1 MILLFTDFGASDLYT
16 GQVKTVLRM
25 VAPGVE
31 IVDLLHEVPNF
42 NVRAGA
48 HLLAALNP
56 RFPKGNVFLAVVDPG
71 VGGSRGAV
79 VLQAAGNWFVG
90 PDNGLLSVVAGRA
103 EESRVWR
110 IVWRP
115 EVVSRSFH
123 GRDIFAPIA
132 GAIAAGDFPAD
143 KVQEAD
149 ALGVLEAPADLAEI
163 IYVDHYGNA
172 MTGLRAAT
180 CDLESRLIVADRAL
194 SHANVFSEVAPGVA
208 FWYENSLGL
217 VEVAVNMG
225 SAAEQLGLRV
235 SQPIQLRRD

>member
-16 GQVKTVLRM
+16 GQVKAVLRT
-25 VAPGVE
+25 VAPAVD
-31 IVDLLHEVPNF
+31 IIDLLNEVPNF

-48 HLLAALNP
+48 HMLAALATRLP
-56 RFPKGNVFLAVVDPG
+56 EGNVFLAVVDPG
-71 VGGSRGAV
+71 VGGTRDAV

-103 EESRVWR
+103 EKSRVWR
-110 IVWRP
+110 IAWHA
-115 EVVSRSFH
+115 EAVSLSFH

-132 GAIAAGDFPAD
+132 GAIAAGGFPVD
-143 KVQEAD
+143 KLQEAD

-172 MTGLRAAT
+172 MTGLRAAV
-180 CDLESRLIVADRAL
+180 CDPESRLIVAGRAL
-194 SHANVFSEVAPGVA
+194 SHAHVFSEVAPGVA

-225 SAAEQLGLRV
+225 SAADRLGLRV
-235 SQPIQLRRD
+235 SQPIQLRGD